1 MEPPV
6 AVELAVGGGGRVWR
20 VAPSI
25 SALPARLPTS
35 GLTTVV
41 FRAVLDPL
49 VTGGRTAPSG
59 RGEATAN
66 LRRGEERI

>member
-1 MEPPV
+1 
-6 AVELAVGGGGRVWR
+6 